1 VVAVL
6 LRLRFRILA
15 NTLSRNPLQLVAV
28 IIGGVS
34 SVVILLV
41 VLGLMVV
48 ASVGPPAATQAVV
61 VTGGAAMMLG
71 WFVVPLLFDG
81 VERTLDPIKLARFPL
96 RTGQLMGA
104 MFLVAITWVPGIV
117 TILASAGTIIAWY
130 PYSPTEPA
138 AIATGLIG
146 AATAIAG
153 SRLTTSVAGTLLRGR
168 GAARVGIAALF
179 LLVIAAP
186 IAAILSAGGSFGGGG
201 GSAGGAAAGSAV
213 GDSAGSNLLLNYQT
227 VVDILGW
234 TPFGA
239 IWSVPGRLVMGDSAG
254 AFAATAIGIGTLAAV
269 LFLWRFVL
277 ATSLNVRGE
286 SQASSVG
293 AGRLGP
299 LGFFP
304 STPTG
309 AVAARSLLYWF
320 KDSRQARQLILV
332 PLLPA
337 LILVWWRLFEIEGV
351 ALAAGPIV
359 ATLLPLSTFAG
370 LSYDGTAFAA
380 EITAG
385 VRGLHD
391 RLGRAIALLLIAVP
405 STVLVQVAIAVIV
418 GRVVDLPALLG
429 LSIGTLLVSSG
440 VVSVSSAR
448 IVVPVGRAGRN
459 PFSAQAGA
467 ATVSIFASYAV
478 TGVTAALALPV
489 IALAVIA
496 LVTGSALFGWLAFVV
511 GILLGAGIAFGG
523 IVYGGRLLD
532 SSGPA
537 LLARLRLIRA

>member
-28 IIGGVS
+28 ISGGVS
-34 SVVILLV
+34 SIVILLV

-96 RTGQLMGA
+96 RTRQLMGA

-130 PYSPTEPA
+130 PYSAVEPA

-186 IAAILSAGGSFGGGG
+186 IAAILSGGGSFGGGG
-201 GSAGGAAAGSAV
+201 AGGAAGASAV
-213 GDSAGSNLLLNYQT
+213 GDSAGSTLLLNYQT

-239 IWSVPGRLVMGDSAG
+239 IWSVPGRLVMGDSTG
-254 AFAATAIGIGTLAAV
+254 ALAATVIGIGTLAAV

-277 ATSLNVRGE
+277 ATSLTVRGE
-286 SQASSVG
+286 SQASSVA

-304 STPTG
+304 NTPTG
-309 AVAARSLLYWF
+309 AIAARSLLYWF

-429 LSIGTLLVSSG
+429 LSVGTLLVSSG

-459 PFSAQAGA
+459 PVSAQAGA

-478 TGVTAALALPV
+478 TGITAALALPV

-496 LVTGSALFGWLAFVV
+496 LVTGSALFGWLAFAV
-511 GILLGAGIAFGG
+511 GILLGVGIAFGG
-523 IVYGGRLLD
+523 VVYGGRILD
-532 SSGPA
+532 ASGPA
-537 LLARLRLIRA
+537 LLARLRLIRT